1 MDKIALIGDV
11 HANLTALEAV
21 LEDIEKR
28 NISKIYCLGDI
39 VSKSVNPD
47 IVIDI
52 IKEKCDVIL
61 KGNCDEI
68 FSSERALTRQ
78 FWTRMK
84 IGEKRAKFLRELPIM
99 HEFYLSG
106 KLIRLFHASPY
117 SLEHIYNPEYNN
129 HDKRYNNKIIINPM
143 ELFKNTD
150 FIGKSKNDKIP
161 DVIGY
166 AHLHMPIIFKVEDKI
181 IFNTGSVGASYN
193 KGEATYTIVEG
204 ELNSQKNMNMSI
216 SNVSVY
222 YNLEKE
228 IKYIEESDIP
238 TKDDIIAYLKN

>member
-1 MDKIALIGDV
+1 MDRIALIADI

-21 LEDIEKR
+21 LEDIKKR

-47 IVIDI
+47 IVIEI
-52 IKEKCDVIL
+52 IKDKCEVIL
-61 KGNCDEI
+61 KGNCDDI
-68 FSSERALTRQ
+68 FSSERALTRN

-117 SLEHIYNPEYNN
+117 SLEHIYNPIYYN
-129 HDKRYNNKIIINPM
+129 HDARYYNKIITNPM
-143 ELFKNTD
+143 ELFHNTE

-161 DVIGY
+161 DVVGY
-166 AHLHMPIIFKVEDKI
+166 AHLHIPNLFQIEDKTL
-181 IFNTGSVGASYN
+181 FNTGSVGASQN
-193 KGEATYTIVEG
+193 ISEASYTILEG
-204 ELNSQKNMNMSI
+204 FLNSKEIANMSI
-216 SNVSVY
+216 SNIKIKYDIS
-222 YNLEKE
+222 KE
-228 IKYIEESDIP
+228 LKYIESSDIP
-238 TKDDIIAYLKN
+238 TKEELLAYFNK